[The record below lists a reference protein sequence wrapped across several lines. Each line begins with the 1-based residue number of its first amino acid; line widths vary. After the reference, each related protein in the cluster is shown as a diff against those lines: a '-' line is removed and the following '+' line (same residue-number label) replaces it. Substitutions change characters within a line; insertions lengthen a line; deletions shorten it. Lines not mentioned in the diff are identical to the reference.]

1 MEKNLKKNYLQR
13 NFGIFS
19 SLDLQSPPPIKNRFF
34 ASGPAIPLARELG
47 STMRHR
53 KVSVRREAVAP
64 CMTCPLCRKLIRE
77 ATAITECLH
86 TFCKKCIYKK
96 LLDEE
101 MECCPICDI
110 DLGCAPLEKLRSDHT
125 LQEVRAK
132 IFPYKRINAKAPDVV
147 PPVTLPAKRKEMS
160 LSSLGLSTPLVSSQS
175 GFTGRRSK
183 STARKAS
190 SRGTSFTI
198 ERSVRRG
205 DDSMDE
211 QPESSGSPDKMRRFI
226 QNITQSS
233 ASGEPPTKH
242 SPDSKREDLSGAR
255 EEEKVD
261 LWKPLNCLVEAA
273 SSTKSSKLN
282 VQGSSGKSEACESE
296 GLVSKSKSREHRQKA
311 KAQEDKDVVDQ
322 TCTEPERPKKRQRA
336 RQKKVQTFGGSKVT
350 QQAVLDAASVKSE
363 RKNYPIWFSLVSDE
377 KEGSALS
384 LPQIPANYLR
394 IKDRNIPVSF
404 VQKYLKMKLNLTS
417 EDEVE
422 IKCMGQKAVP
432 TMPLNNLI
440 DMWLQ
445 TTTTDR
451 VAATVGS
458 SAKEFVMVL
467 GYSRKVPDS

>member
-1 MEKNLKKNYLQR
+1 MVNKTKRRRYRSSSNRSPSSMVPSRAPVSSRKKGPAGEEASQAPTATDKTDVNP
-13 NFGIFS
+13 
-19 SLDLQSPPPIKNRFF
+19 SPPPH
-34 ASGPAIPLARELG
+34 AGPSHAPDELRGLLTDCFLQLIQARIG

-53 KVSVRREAVAP
+53 KVSVSREAVAP
-64 CMTCPLCRKLIRE
+64 CMTCPLCRKLLRE

-96 LLDEE
+96 LSDEE

-110 DLGCAPLEKLRSDHT
+110 DLGCAPLEKLRSDNT

-147 PPVTLPAKRKEMS
+147 PPVTFPAKRKERS
-160 LSSLGLSTPLVSSQS
+160 LSSLGLSTPLVCSQ
-175 GFTGRRSK
+175 GGLTGRRSK

-198 ERSVRRG
+198 ERSVKRG

-211 QPESSGSPDKMRRFI
+211 QPESSGSPETLRRFT
-226 QNITQSS
+226 QNITQTS
-233 ASGEPPTKH
+233 ASGEPSTKH
-242 SPDSKREDLSGAR
+242 SPDSQREDLSGAY

-282 VQGSSGKSEACESE
+282 NVQGSSGKPEARESE
-296 GLVSKSKSREHRQKA
+296 GLVSKSKSRDHRQKA

-322 TCTEPERPKKRQRA
+322 TRTEPERPKKRQRA

-377 KEGSALS
+377 KEGNALS

-394 IKDRNIPVSF
+394 IK
-404 VQKYLKMKLNLTS
+404 
-417 EDEVE
+417 
-422 IKCMGQKAVP
+422 
-432 TMPLNNLI
+432 
-440 DMWLQ
+440 
-445 TTTTDR
+445 
-451 VAATVGS
+451 
-458 SAKEFVMVL
+458 
-467 GYSRKVPDS
+467 